1 MPRLQFPWLLPEPV
15 TCYCGRVFENSELRG
30 RHMRGCKT
38 WKAMSR
44 EQKKEHKER
53 TKLLS
58 ILRAHNPAR
67 GRFKF
72 CMRELLSLAKIE
84 VDFSPV

>member
-1 MPRLQFPWLLPEPV
+1 
-15 TCYCGRVFENSELRG
+15 
-30 RHMRGCKT
+30 
-38 WKAMSR
+38 MSP

-58 ILRAHNPAR
+58 ILRAHNPNR
-67 GRFKF
+67 GRYKF
-72 CMRELLSLAKIE
+72 CMQELISLAKIE